1 MPETLARSRVSV
13 RLTLADRDVGGL
25 FREVS
30 GLDSETEVTE
40 RQEVDE
46 RGRPIIRKVPGVT
59 RFSNITLK
67 RGIDENLDLWQWR
80 TQAQQAR
87 REEEAKTDGTIELLD
102 YEGSP
107 IATYRFAQGWPVRY
121 GVSVAAEDDV
131 PEETIEICVES
142 IERVERV

>member
-1 MPETLARSRVSV
+1 MPETLARSQVSV
-13 RLTLADRDVGGL
+13 RLTVDGRDVL

-46 RGRPIIRKVPGVT
+46 RGRPVIRKVPGVT
-59 RFSNITLK
+59 KFSNITLR
-67 RGIDENLDLWQWR
+67 RGIDESRDLWEWR
-80 TQAQQAR
+80 TQATAQRAR
-87 REEEAKTDGTIELLD
+87 EAAAKTDGTIELLD
-102 YEGSP
+102 YEGTP

-121 GVSVAAEDDV
+121 GVTAGAKDEV

-142 IERVERV
+142 IERV

>member
-1 MPETLARSRVSV
+1 MPEILARSRVSV

-40 RQEVDE
+40 HQEVDE

-107 IATYRFAQGWPVRY
+107 IATYNFAQGWPVRY
-121 GVSVAAEDDV
+121 GVTVAAGDEV

-142 IERVERV
+142 IERV

>member
-1 MPETLARSRVSV
+1 MPETLAKTGLSV
-13 RLTLADRDVGGL
+13 RLTVEGRDVGGL

-40 RQEVDE
+40 HQEVDE

-121 GVSVAAEDDV
+121 GVIAGAGNEV

-142 IERVERV
+142 IERV